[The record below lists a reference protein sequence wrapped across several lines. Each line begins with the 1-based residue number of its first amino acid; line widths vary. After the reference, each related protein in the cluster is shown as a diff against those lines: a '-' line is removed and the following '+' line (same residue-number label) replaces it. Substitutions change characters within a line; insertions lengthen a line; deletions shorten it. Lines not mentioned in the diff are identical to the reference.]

1 MPDYRNKI
9 EYLRGKMVD
18 HLAHK
23 PPRRQRAKEV
33 WMNLNYYVWLQ
44 LKSENKLQKNLHEKH
59 QASRC
64 RPNPIL
70 GASPPGEGGGGSP
83 DARSAQ

>member
-33 WMNLNYYVWLQ
+33 GMKLNYYVWLQ

-64 RPNPIL
+64 RSNHPL
-70 GASPPGEGGGGSP
+70 VGSPPTVCDGGSP
-83 DARSAQ
+83 DARSV